1 MKTTIII
8 SNENYS
14 VIDLAI
20 EYPDWNGEEK
30 YGVITNFTKEFIED
44 KFCDELKDYK
54 PYIVISENFL
64 EVRRNYRN
72 NEKKFEMRIL
82 NYHALYSYEDGVT
95 EVCNQNVYSDF
106 EDTLIIS
113 MELQRVIDMLG
124 EKEADRVTK
133 KFFKKMTLRE
143 IGAEE
148 GLSAAAIKY
157 SVDKSL
163 KKLKKFL
170 KNT

>member
-1 MKTTIII
+1 MKTTIIV

-14 VIDLAI
+14 VIDLAL

-64 EVRRNYRN
+64 EVRRIYRN

-82 NYHALYSYEDGVT
+82 SHHALYSYEDGVT
-95 EVCNQNVYSDF
+95 EVCNHSVYSDF
-106 EDTLIIS
+106 EDTLLFS
-113 MELQRVIDMLG
+113 MEIQKAIAKLG
-124 EKEADRVTK
+124 EKEADRVKK
-133 KFFKKMTLRE
+133 KFFMKMTLEE

-148 GLSAAAIKY
+148 GVSATAIKY